1 MLHRCNAPCN
11 CFYMANSPDINKTQ
25 LVIRIE
31 RGLKLQVEKE
41 AANQKTTT
49 TAFVNRILMEEL
61 SHVELTPADYRQIAD
76 DIEKEI
82 SKRCNLPNRPK
93 GIKTTSKGGKSG
105 WYDTQQPD

>member
-1 MLHRCNAPCN
+1 
-11 CFYMANSPDINKTQ
+11 MANSPDINKTQ

-41 AANQKTTT
+41 AANHKTTT

-61 SHVELTPADYRQIAD
+61 SHVELTPDDYRQIAD

-82 SKRCNLPNRPK
+82 SKRRNLPNRQKGFKATPK
-93 GIKTTSKGGKSG
+93 SGKGGG
-105 WYDTQQPD
+105 NDTQQPD